1 MTLRPIALD
10 EVGVI
15 ETIRDGRIWPARVR
29 SGRWVGFG
37 ERGVPPP
44 HGTRGDT
51 VGAVGG
57 AGQVGRHGIQRES
70 TYSYFVTSSNE
81 GGKQGNVARFVP
93 NQLPDPTSPSVTP
106 PAGAGAVPS
115 VAADH

>member
-15 ETIRDGRIWPARVR
+15 EAVRDGRIWPARVLSATR
-29 SGRWVGFG
+29 AGFG

-44 HGTRGDT
+44 HGVRGGI
-51 VGAVGG
+51 VGAVGA
-57 AGQVGRHGIQRES
+57 AGQVRRHGIQRKS
-70 TYSYFVTSSNE
+70 TYSYFVTSSIP
-81 GGKQGNVARFVP
+81 GGKQGSVTRSVS

-106 PAGAGAVPS
+106 RADARVAPS
-115 VAADH
+115 VATDH